1 MKGEESL
8 PVMATTIHRGSP
20 FSNVSSPSTSVIANV
35 QQTRRHID
43 EQLRKD
49 LSTENVE
56 VKSTV
61 SLLLMF
67 PSPQAQQ
74 SLHPLHT
81 RSTWSHRCP

>member
-8 PVMATTIHRGSP
+8 PVRATTIHRGSP
-20 FSNVSSPSTSVIANV
+20 FSNASSPSTSASANV
-35 QQTRRHID
+35 EQTRRHID
-43 EQLRKD
+43 EQLRKN

-56 VKSTV
+56 VESSV

-67 PSPQAQQ
+67 PNPQAQQ

-81 RSTWSHRCP
+81 RSKEPSLS